1 MANTGITVP
10 DELLEDFDD
19 KVFELKAEGEIDRD
33 ASRSEVIRTLME
45 EWVEGNSKSDSTATM
60 ATAD

>member
-45 EWVEGNSKSDSTATM
+45 EWVEGNSTSDSTATA

>member
-45 EWVEGNSKSDSTATM
+45 EWVEGNSTSSLTAT
-60 ATAD
+60 AKAD

>member
-45 EWVEGNSKSDSTATM
+45 EWVEGNSTSSSTATV
-60 ATAD
+60 TAD

>member
-19 KVFELKAEGEIDRD
+19 KVFELKAEGEIARD

-45 EWVEGNSKSDSTATM
+45 QWVEGNSMSSSAM
-60 ATAD
+60 VTAD

>member
-19 KVFELKAEGEIDRD
+19 IIFAKKAAGELPRD
-33 ASRSEVIRTLME
+33 ASRSHVIRGLME
-45 EWVEGNSKSDSTATM
+45 EYVEGNGSISETSTI

>member
-45 EWVEGNSKSDSTATM
+45 EWVEGNSKSDSTAAM
-60 ATAD
+60 VTAD